1 MKQNIILKKI
11 NLIILIVFYKLQIIK
26 FLPSLLFPLWFKST
40 RQKGFLT
47 PIFEFNIGDDAG
59 IIAPIPLKKETEIIF
74 KPKVII
80 DNDFNYFDKYTLN
93 TIINH
98 KSAG

>member
-1 MKQNIILKKI
+1 MKI
-11 NLIILIVFYKLQIIK
+11 NLIRKIWKI
-26 FLPSLLFPLWFKST
+26 
-40 RQKGFLT
+40 
-47 PIFEFNIGDDAG
+47 
-59 IIAPIPLKKETEIIF
+59 LKKETDIIF

-98 KSAG
+98 KSAGGDLFVDVYNEKLDDDTKTYSSIKL